1 MLQVAEMNAIAYNTA
16 HELHE
21 KFTTEKFAEFKTGLA
36 KATQGRFVRERG
48 DCCCTGAEMPPVSD
62 VQLSDKEFKE
72 MMEILS
78 LAEPL
83 PILPRSEMKP
93 YLLAKAKLTDDGTW
107 NIEWVSRPIDIG
119 IYYPIDKLKLLDDNG
134 QEVLSL
140 GIDEAAID
148 KVSKAAE
155 FTDGSWQRTCLK
167 ALLPDEAFER
177 YKNHPARLRFEAKRK
192 AAEKADK

>member
-1 MLQVAEMNAIAYNTA
+1 MQQVEELNAIAYNTA
-16 HELHE
+16 HEVHV
-21 KFTTEKFAEFKTGLA
+21 KSTTEKFAEFKSGLE

-62 VQLSDKEFKE
+62 VRLSDKEFKE
-72 MMEILS
+72 MKEILS

-93 YLLAKAKLTDDGTW
+93 YQLAKAKLTDDGTW
-107 NIEWVSRPIDIG
+107 DIEWVFRPIDIG
-119 IYYPIDKLKLLDDNG
+119 LHYPIDKLKFLDGNG

-140 GIDEAAID
+140 GIEDAAID
-148 KVSKAAE
+148 RVSKAAE
-155 FTDGSWQRTCLK
+155 FTHDSWQRTCLK
-167 ALLPDEAFER
+167 ALLPDGAFER
-177 YKNHPARLRFEAKRK
+177 YENHPARMRFEARRD